1 MRARSKKQKH
11 FVTVAR
17 REYATDDVEIDDN
30 PKISPSEDGCW
41 VAAWVWVS
49 DGLEAAHDD

>member
-1 MRARSKKQKH
+1 MKARGKWQKH
-11 FVTVAR
+11 VVNVAR

-30 PKISPSEDGCW
+30 PRISPSDGGTW

-49 DGLEAAHDD
+49 DPIAEEHKD